1 MRMRKGTRN
10 KKKEKMLNELSAS
23 RGIIKIAC
31 DRSGISR
38 NTFYEWMKNDEEFK
52 KAVDII
58 QEEQIDFVESRLL
71 DNINDGDTQA
81 STFYLKTKGKGR
93 GYTERDIP
101 QLASVPIQDNTPD
114 AGVMNFVQDKFQE
127 LTELLKEQGRYSP
140 AYNIQ
145 IKIAA
150 QLCVK
155 TDMLFEETLKPNHK
169 AINVQI
175 SREGNE
181 RETISA
187 TESLYKQY
195 AEQCQTALRAL
206 GLNTDGKKIE
216 IDDDSFDRFFEDMN
230 REEE

>member
-1 MRMRKGTRN
+1 MRKGTRN
-10 KKKEKMLNELSAS
+10 KKKEKMLEELSAS

-38 NTFYEWMKNDEEFK
+38 NTFYEWIKQDLEFK

-71 DNINDGDTQA
+71 DNINEGDTQA

-101 QLASVPIQDNTPD
+101 QTSAALVQNNAPD
-114 AGVMNFVQDKFQE
+114 IDVMKLVQSKIDE
-127 LTELLKEQGRYSP
+127 LTALLKEQGRYSS

>member
-1 MRMRKGTRN
+1 MRKGTRN
-10 KKKEKMLNELSAS
+10 KKKEKMLEELSAS

-38 NTFYEWMKNDEEFK
+38 NTFYEWIKQDPEFK

-71 DNINDGDTQA
+71 DNINEGDTQA

-101 QLASVPIQDNTPD
+101 QTSAVLVQNNAPD
-114 AGVMNFVQDKFQE
+114 IDVMKLVQSKIDE
-127 LTELLKEQGRYSP
+127 LTALLKEQGRYSS